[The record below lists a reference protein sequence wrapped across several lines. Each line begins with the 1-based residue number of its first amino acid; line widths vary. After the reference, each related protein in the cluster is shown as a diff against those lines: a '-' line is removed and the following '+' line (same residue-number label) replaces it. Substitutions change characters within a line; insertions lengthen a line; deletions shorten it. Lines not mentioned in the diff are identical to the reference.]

1 MTMDDLKG
9 LRELHRERQRIIDR
23 MDQLRA
29 SVQRTSPNLDGMP
42 HGGQQRDIM
51 AEYAANF
58 EDAIRTLGTIEQRL
72 TERFLRGIENLPL
85 RIAGPSDAREQVGVV
100 SLDFGDLDNGELA
113 YALER
118 DYGILTRV
126 GLHCAPNAHKTL
138 GTFPQGTVR
147 FSFGYA
153 TKEEEIDY
161 AVNAIRKMAL
171 K

>member
-42 HGGQQRDIM
+42 HGGQQRDVM

-72 TERFLRGIENLPL
+72 TERIDMVEQGIREANLPPKWSAIIWS
-85 RIAGPSDAREQVGVV
+85 RYADGMTFGQIAREMHYNRQHV
-100 SLDFGDLDNGELA
+100 
-113 YALER
+113 YK
-118 DYGILTRV
+118 
-126 GLHCAPNAHKTL
+126 LHKKAIYFLFAKD
-138 GTFPQGTVR
+138 
-147 FSFGYA
+147 A
-153 TKEEEIDY
+153 TKCDT
-161 AVNAIRKMAL
+161 KP
-171 K
+171 

>member
-9 LRELHRERQRIIDR
+9 LRELHRERQRIRDR

-72 TERFLRGIENLPL
+72 TERIDMVEMGIRDANLP
-85 RIAGPSDAREQVGVV
+85 PRETAVIWCRFVEGMSIGQV
-100 SLDFGDLDNGELA
+100 SHELNYSRSRTYDL
-113 YALER
+113 Y
-118 DYGILTRV
+118 
-126 GLHCAPNAHKTL
+126 
-138 GTFPQGTVR
+138 
-147 FSFGYA
+147 
-153 TKEEEIDY
+153 
-161 AVNAIRKMAL
+161 KMAL
-171 K
+171 QRMFGKDRTQSDRKR

>member
-72 TERFLRGIENLPL
+72 TERIDMVEQGIRDANLP
-85 RIAGPSDAREQVGVV
+85 PRETAVIWCRFVEGMSIGQV
-100 SLDFGDLDNGELA
+100 SHELNYSRSRTYDL
-113 YALER
+113 Y
-118 DYGILTRV
+118 
-126 GLHCAPNAHKTL
+126 
-138 GTFPQGTVR
+138 
-147 FSFGYA
+147 
-153 TKEEEIDY
+153 
-161 AVNAIRKMAL
+161 KMAL
-171 K
+171 QMMFGKDRTQSDRKR